1 MGILRGKGVTAVI
14 TDILLDNLFILDEEN
29 MRKDSFYPINN
40 PSSSIFGYI
49 GYICTLTFRTR

>member
-29 MRKDSFYPINN
+29 MRKDSFYPIDH
-40 PSSSIFGYI
+40 PSSSIF